1 MGVEEEVGVE
11 VGVEVEVEVA
21 LISVTLTGS
30 PNAISST
37 CATQHQQPHSHS
49 AQLQRHH
56 PNCVRPGEVVDAAVT
71 GTNASV
77 ANEGEEPGD
86 AGQGG
91 PCHAK
96 GVAALLR
103 LVLGA
108 EGGGGEDDGHAR
120 RVV

>member
-1 MGVEEEVGVE
+1 MEE
-11 VGVEVEVEVA
+11 GVEVEVEVA
-21 LISVTLTGS
+21 VISVTLTGS

-37 CATQHQQPHSHS
+37 CATQHQQHRNHS
-49 AQLQRHH
+49 AQLKRNH
-56 PNCVRPGEVVDAAVT
+56 PNCVWPGEVMDAAVT

-91 PCHAK
+91 PCHAQ
-96 GVAALLR
+96 GVATLLR

-108 EGGGGEDDGHAR
+108 EGGGGEDNGHAR
-120 RVV
+120 GIV